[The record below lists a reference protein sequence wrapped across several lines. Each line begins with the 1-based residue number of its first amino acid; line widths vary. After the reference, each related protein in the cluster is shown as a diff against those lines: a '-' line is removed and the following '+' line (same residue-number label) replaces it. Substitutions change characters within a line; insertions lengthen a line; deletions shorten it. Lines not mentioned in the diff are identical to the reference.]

1 MNRKQYLTAMIAII
15 VIDLALIITNYFF
28 GYMDFIWVFVIIL
41 AGYLFLRYKVSGSLQ
56 TFSTK
61 FNMLVEYDLE
71 VQQAKELV
79 EENLKKAPT
88 KNMQAFYMVYLGMAK
103 YYCGEYDEAIKTFNQ
118 IELKKLNPAYHIL
131 IFAFS
136 AYASFE
142 LEDFENFNMYLER
155 IKNLSA
161 NINRRYLGFVNSYI
175 QVLEAIQGLEN
186 DPEHYREVIEGQFS
200 KFDGYISTKLI
211 YNFRMA
217 YYYRAIN
224 DEVEMDKCLAKV
236 IANGKNHHTAIR
248 AKELFKN
255 NVKVEDYVFQEEAPE
270 EYNVTEEDDQ
280 QLLTN
285 QMDNVEDV
293 EEVESVDDED

>member
-1 MNRKQYLTAMIAII
+1 MNRKQYLTAMISIM
-15 VIDLALIITNYFF
+15 VIDLTLIITNFIF
-28 GYMDFIWVFVIIL
+28 EYMDFIWVFVIIL

-56 TFSTK
+56 TFSTR

-71 VQQAKELV
+71 VQKAKELV
-79 EENLKKAPT
+79 EGNLKKAPT
-88 KNMQAFYMVYLGMAK
+88 KNMQAFYMVYLGMSK

-155 IKNLSA
+155 IKTLSA
-161 NINRRYLGFVNSYI
+161 NINRRYLSFVNSYI
-175 QVLEAIQGLEN
+175 QVLEAIQGLDDN
-186 DPEHYREVIEGQFS
+186 PEHYREVIESQFS
-200 KFDGYISTKLI
+200 QFDGYISTKLI

-270 EYNVTEEDDQ
+270 EFNTNDEGDQ
-280 QLLTN
+280 HLIAN
-285 QMDNVEDV
+285 QMDNVEDI
-293 EEVESVDDED
+293 EEVESVDDEE

>member
-1 MNRKQYLTAMIAII
+1 
-15 VIDLALIITNYFF
+15 
-28 GYMDFIWVFVIIL
+28 
-41 AGYLFLRYKVSGSLQ
+41 
-56 TFSTK
+56 
-61 FNMLVEYDLE
+61 MLVEYDLE
-71 VQQAKELV
+71 VQKAKELV

-155 IKNLSA
+155 IKTLSA
-161 NINRRYLGFVNSYI
+161 NINRRYLSFVNSYI
-175 QVLEAIQGLEN
+175 QVLEAIQGLDDN
-186 DPEHYREVIEGQFS
+186 PEHYREVIESQFS
-200 KFDGYISTKLI
+200 QFDGYISTKLI

-270 EYNVTEEDDQ
+270 EFNTNDEGDQ
-280 QLLTN
+280 HLIAN
-285 QMDNVEDV
+285 QMDNVEDI
-293 EEVESVDDED
+293 EEVESVDDEE